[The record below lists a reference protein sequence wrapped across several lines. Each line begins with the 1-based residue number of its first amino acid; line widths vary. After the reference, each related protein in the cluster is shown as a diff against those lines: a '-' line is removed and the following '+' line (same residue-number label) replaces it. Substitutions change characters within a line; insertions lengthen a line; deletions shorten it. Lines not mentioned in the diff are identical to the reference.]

1 LALLGRRVRWVH
13 LVSLVSRACLASK
26 EVLDRR
32 AMWEIQEPMDSRD
45 SRDQPDSL
53 ETLDFSVILDGLGSA
68 ESKDRLVNREDKV
81 MGFLKT

>member
-1 LALLGRRVRWVH
+1 
-13 LVSLVSRACLASK
+13 
-26 EVLDRR
+26 
-32 AMWEIQEPMDSRD
+32 MDSRD